1 MERWVGKV
9 AMVTG
14 ASSGIGKAISE
25 KLVEAG
31 VKVIGVARRQEQ
43 LENIAENLVSKKGK
57 FYPLRGDVSKE
68 EDILE
73 AFKYTK
79 KNVGPV
85 SILINNAGLIRKS
98 FISESSTRDWVEV
111 FNVNVLAS
119 CIAAREAIKH
129 MKESNIDGH
138 IVYMNSIAGHRIPNL
153 PKFNNYTASKY
164 AITALSE
171 TLRLELSA
179 LGSKIKV
186 TSLSPGNVG
195 TEVLDNTEMTEEQID
210 RLKKLPRLETEDVA
224 NATLFVLSTP
234 KHVQIP
240 ELTIQPVGERA

>member
-1 MERWVGKV
+1 VGKV

-98 FISESSTRDWVEV
+98 FLSESSTRDWMDV

-210 RLKKLPRLETEDVA
+210 RLKKLPRLETEDIA

-240 ELTIQPVGERA
+240 ELGIQPVGEKF